1 MNTNKILTSLAA
13 SAVLALAAGS
23 AHADTYLFDLTGQGL
38 DATWELDSTTAVS
51 SGVGGSYQVND
62 VPVSYSGGA
71 PVPTIIDFLDSTYG
85 GGPFVGPGIF
95 LQGVLFANSALLFTD
110 NGDGTIT
117 FNAPTTYSLTQAI
130 TGAPYS
136 LAVSDVTAVPEP
148 TNIALLLG
156 GLGLFGTMAARRRN
170 AK

>member
-51 SGVGGSYQVND
+51 EGVTGSYQVD

-71 PVPTIIDFLDSTYG
+71 PTPTLIDFLDSSYG
-85 GGPFVGPGIF
+85 SGPFVGPGIF
-95 LQGVLFANSALLFTD
+95 LQGVLFANSSLLFTD

-117 FNAPTTYSLTQAI
+117 FNAPATYSLTQAF
-130 TGAPYS
+130 TGAAYS